1 MLLSWQGFFRLQI
14 VSPLFGVHLLF
25 DECLSTMGC
34 FRRYIVFLLVKVISS
49 AFVSVPYENQFLVAG
64 DAGGLHVIVMVGVDR
79 SLEALLYSLT
89 SFTTLQN
96 VSPSFGV
103 LLLFSKTEGD
113 FSCPWVL
120 TAREIG
126 PIEVI
131 SLLVW
136 RRPLLS
142 G

>member
-34 FRRYIVFLLVKVISS
+34 FRRYIVFRLAKAISS
-49 AFVSVPYENQFLVAG
+49 AFVSAPYENQFLVAG
-64 DAGGLHVIVMVGVDR
+64 DAGGLYVIVMVGVDR

-103 LLLFSKTEGD
+103 LLFLKRLRG
-113 FSCPWVL
+113 
-120 TAREIG
+120 
-126 PIEVI
+126 I
-131 SLLVW
+131 SFAHAYSHHGRSAQMML
-136 RRPLLS
+136 
-142 G
+142 